1 MTKPDW
7 VKPLE
12 EFITS
17 GNDKG
22 SLLWTTALVM
32 DHLHSFTWL
41 VVWNI
46 FYFPQYMG

>member
-12 EFITS
+12 EFIAS

-32 DHLHSFTWL
+32 DQNSFIYL
-41 VVWNI
+41 
-46 FYFPQYMG
+46 FKMADFP